1 MPNRRLIALL
11 YLLLFAGLIVG
22 AAASF
27 WPAWQEYRQAA
38 AAESRARMDLAKVEA
53 ELHAREK
60 ILDRLRTDPAY
71 VELIIRRRL
80 GYTRPDEMVFK
91 FEE

>member
-1 MPNRRLIALL
+1 MFSRRLIAFL
-11 YLLLFAGLIVG
+11 YVLLFAGLVVG

-27 WPAWQEYRQAA
+27 WPAWQEYRKAV
-38 AAESRARMDLAKVEA
+38 AAEARSRADLAKAEA
-53 ELHAREK
+53 ELQAREK

-91 FEE
+91 FDE